1 RRGRGGHE
9 PLRRHRCPRDAL
21 REPSWEGDRAD
32 PGAGHGRGNAA
43 APRARPGMRRAL
55 VALVLVALALP
66 ATAAASEKHPTLR
79 ELEGDLM
86 CPTCG
91 TTLELSRAPAAN
103 QIRRFVRARIA
114 AGDTKSEIEDK
125 LVAEFGRGV
134 LASPPKE
141 GFDLL
146 AWVLPLL
153 ALGLG
158 AAVMGV
164 LV

>member
-1 RRGRGGHE
+1 
-9 PLRRHRCPRDAL
+9 
-21 REPSWEGDRAD
+21 
-32 PGAGHGRGNAA
+32 
-43 APRARPGMRRAL
+43 MRRAA
-55 VALVLVALALP
+55 VVLVLLALALP
-66 ATAAASEKHPTLR
+66 ATAVASDKHPTLR

-86 CPTCG
+86 CPTCE
-91 TTLELSRAPAAN
+91 TSLELSNAPAAN

-158 AAVMGV
+158 AAVIGV
-164 LV
+164 LVVRWSRSRDPAPDAGSPDANGRVQLDPVLEQRLDDELARYE

>member
-1 RRGRGGHE
+1 MRR
-9 PLRRHRCPRDAL
+9 LVLLAL
-21 REPSWEGDRAD
+21 LVAFAAP
-32 PGAGHGRGNAA
+32 AA
-43 APRARPGMRRAL
+43 AL
-55 VALVLVALALP
+55 
-66 ATAAASEKHPTLR
+66 ASEENPTLR
-79 ELEGDLM
+79 ELEGELM

-91 TTLELSRAPAAN
+91 TTLELSNAPAAN
-103 QIRRFVRARIA
+103 QIRGFVRERIA

-153 ALGLG
+153 ALGVG
-158 AAVMGV
+158 AGV
-164 LV
+164 VGFLIVRWSRRREPERWLEEPSTNGKPELDPELEKRLEDELARFES

>member
-1 RRGRGGHE
+1 
-9 PLRRHRCPRDAL
+9 
-21 REPSWEGDRAD
+21 
-32 PGAGHGRGNAA
+32 
-43 APRARPGMRRAL
+43 MRRAV

-91 TTLELSRAPAAN
+91 TSLELSNAPAAN

-134 LASPPKE
+134 LASPPKK

-158 AAVMGV
+158 AAVIGV
-164 LV
+164 LVVRWSRSREPAAAEGSPEDNGRVQLDPVLEQRLDDELARFE

>member
-1 RRGRGGHE
+1 MKR
-9 PLRRHRCPRDAL
+9 
-21 REPSWEGDRAD
+21 
-32 PGAGHGRGNAA
+32 
-43 APRARPGMRRAL
+43 
-55 VALVLVALALP
+55 VALLFLLVLAFP
-66 ATAAASEKHPTLR
+66 AAAAASEENPTLR
-79 ELEGDLM
+79 ELEGELM

-91 TTLELSRAPAAN
+91 TTLELSNAPAAN
-103 QIRRFVRARIA
+103 QIRRFVQARIA

-146 AWVLPLL
+146 AWVLPLA

-158 AAVMGV
+158 AAVIG
-164 LV
+164 LLIFRWSRRREPEPWPEEPSANGKPELDPALEKRLEDELARFES